1 MAQRYR
7 YNELAPEGMAAL
19 RGVEHYLNTGTSFS
33 PVLLELVRLRCSV
46 LNGCSFCIGLHTA
59 ELRKHRE
66 PDTRIDAVRNEPSS
80 TVFTPRE
87 QAALLW
93 ADSLTNIQQ
102 GHASDADYAAVST
115 FFRDKDLT
123 DLTLTICSINAWN
136 RLAISSALEWAPRS
150 APQSPQSPSAARG
163 EPAFSPQVVAAQG
176 TTAAIDS
183 DEAHDDKADDGGKA
197 AQD

>member
-19 RGVEHYLNTGTSFS
+19 RGVEHYLNTGTSLS
-33 PVLLELVRLRCSV
+33 PVLLELIRLRCSV
-46 LNGCSFCIGLHTA
+46 LNGCSFCIGLHTS
-59 ELRKHRE
+59 ELRKHHE
-66 PDTRIDAVRNEPSS
+66 PDTRIDAVREGPSS

-93 ADSLTNIQQ
+93 ADSLTNVQQ

-115 FFRDKDLT
+115 FFRDKDLS
-123 DLTLTICSINAWN
+123 DLTLTICSINAWY

-150 APQSPQSPSAARG
+150 GQPRPQAPSAVPGEPPSSPQPAATAP
-163 EPAFSPQVVAAQG
+163 E
-176 TTAAIDS
+176 TTA
-183 DEAHDDKADDGGKA
+183 ADDGGKA